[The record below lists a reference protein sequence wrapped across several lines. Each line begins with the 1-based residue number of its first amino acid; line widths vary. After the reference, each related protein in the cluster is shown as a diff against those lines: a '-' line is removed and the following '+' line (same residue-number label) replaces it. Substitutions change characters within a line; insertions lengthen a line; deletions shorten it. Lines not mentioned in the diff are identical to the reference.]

1 MTRAIEHNTLNQS
14 HITDKTQTQ
23 KELKDRNERLE
34 LVLEATGAG
43 VWDYDLVNNRNY
55 IDKRCKAILGYEE
68 NEITDELEEWRS
80 RWYIEDSE
88 KIAEAIR
95 LCEEGKTDQFDLEY
109 RLQHKNGSY
118 LWVRSIGRF
127 IYNEQCEP
135 IRAVGTISD
144 ITKYK
149 EAEDRII
156 ENENKFKDFAR
167 AIPDV
172 SAIVDEDGRY
182 IEVFGNKKHTLMP
195 NLEMVGRTFHEL
207 FPAELADLMLEDIR
221 LVIETGENRSM
232 IREMDIGSVKRY
244 FEGRTAPMQYQVNGK
259 KTAVVV
265 VSDITERYEVERM
278 LKFTYELQ
286 RKSDFINDILSG
298 NISLTE
304 KTLEMA
310 EKLKIN
316 FRGSLCCFLIN
327 VLGHSDKDQK
337 DQRINDHSKQM
348 VNRLIYLI
356 SNNTNYLVWN
366 NCDKIGVLCESN
378 LINDSNT
385 PKDLTQSS
393 IMTASELKAFL
404 SNAEHGLTIS
414 IGISDFHSG
423 IDCIKNSYK
432 EAWNTLISAQCQI
445 HKDGGV
451 FHYKD
456 VGLFQILSLI
466 YEQDYSSEFVRK
478 MIGCI
483 IDYDKEKG
491 SDLLI
496 TLEEI
501 LQSNNLKDA
510 ANRLYIHYK
519 TLVFRKRRIEEIL
532 GVSLESV
539 DTRLALAAAIK
550 LHRLINTSISLLKRT
565 PKRGG

>member
-1 MTRAIEHNTLNQS
+1 MTRAIEHNTMNQS
-14 HITDKTQTQ
+14 YITDKTQTLE
-23 KELKDRNERLE
+23 ELRDRNERLE
-34 LVLEATGAG
+34 LVLDATGAG

-55 IDKRCKAILGYEE
+55 VDKRCKAILGYEE
-68 NEITDELEEWRS
+68 NEITDELEEWKS
-80 RWYIEDSE
+80 RWYFEDSE
-88 KIAEAIR
+88 KISEAMR

-118 LWVRSIGRF
+118 LWVRSRGKI
-127 IYNEQCEP
+127 IYNEQHVP
-135 IRAVGTISD
+135 IRAVGAVFD
-144 ITKYK
+144 ITKVK

-156 ENENKFKDFAR
+156 ESENKLKDFAR

-182 IEVFGNKKHTLMP
+182 IEVFGNSEHYLKS
-195 NLEMVGRTFHEL
+195 NLEMVGLTFHHL
-207 FPAELADLMLEDIR
+207 FPPDLADLMLEDIR
-221 LVIETGENRSM
+221 QVISTGENRSM
-232 IREMDIGSVKRY
+232 IREMNFGSVKRY
-244 FEGRTAPMQYQVNGK
+244 FEGRTAPMQYRVNGK
-259 KTAVVV
+259 KTVVVV
-265 VSDITERYEVERM
+265 VSDITERFEVDRM

-310 EKLKIN
+310 EKLEIN

-327 VLGHSDKDQK
+327 VLGKSNNDQK
-337 DQRINDHSKQM
+337 DQRINDHSKQLM
-348 VNRLIYLI
+348 NRLIYFI
-356 SNNTNYLVWN
+356 SNNTKYLVWN
-366 NCDKIGVLCESN
+366 NCDKIGVLCEGN
-378 LINDSNT
+378 FINDSNN

-393 IMTASELKAFL
+393 ILAAYELKELL
-404 SNAEHGLTIS
+404 SNAEPGLIIS

-423 IDCIKNSYK
+423 IDSIKNSYQ
-432 EAWNTLISAQCQI
+432 EAWNALISAQCQMQ
-445 HKDGGV
+445 KDSGI

-466 YEQDYSSEFVRK
+466 YGKDYSSDFVRK

-491 SDLLI
+491 SDFLI

-510 ANRLYIHYK
+510 ANRLFIHYK

-532 GVSLESV
+532 GVSLDSV

-550 LHRLINTSISLLKRT
+550 LYRLININQ
-565 PKRGG
+565 PK

>member
-1 MTRAIEHNTLNQS
+1 MTRAIKHSTMTQS
-14 HITDKTQTQ
+14 DITDKTQTL
-23 KELKDRNERLE
+23 KELNARYERLE

-43 VWDYDLVNNRNY
+43 VWDYDLVNNKNY
-55 IDKRCKAILGYEE
+55 IDKRWKAILGYEE
-68 NEITDELEEWRS
+68 NEITDELEEWKS

-95 LCEEGKTDQFDLEY
+95 LCEEGQTDQFDLEY

-118 LWVRSIGRF
+118 LWVRSRGKI
-127 IYNEQCEP
+127 IYNEQHEP
-135 IRAVGTISD
+135 IRVVGAICD
-144 ITKYK
+144 ITKVK
-149 EAEDRII
+149 EAADRII
-156 ENENKFKDFAR
+156 ESENKLKDFAR

-182 IEVFGNKKHTLMP
+182 IEVFGNSEHYLKA
-195 NLEMVGRTFHEL
+195 NREMVGLTFHQL
-207 FPAELADLMLEDIR
+207 FPSELADLMLEDIR
-221 LVIETGENRSM
+221 QVIATGENRSM
-232 IREMDIGSVKRY
+232 IREMNFESVKRY
-244 FEGRTAPMQYQVNGK
+244 FEGRTAPMQYRVNGK

-304 KTLEMA
+304 KTLEIA

-327 VLGHSDKDQK
+327 VLGHSDKDQ
-337 DQRINDHSKQM
+337 RMNEHSKQL

-378 LINDSNT
+378 FIKHSNT
-385 PKDLTQSS
+385 SIDLTQSS
-393 IMTASELKAFL
+393 ILAASELKAL
-404 SNAEHGLTIS
+404 ISNAEPGLTIS

-423 IDCIKNSYK
+423 IDSIKNSYK
-432 EAWNTLISAQCQI
+432 EAWNTLISAQCQM
-445 HKDGGV
+445 HKDGGI

-466 YEQDYSSEFVRK
+466 YGKDYSSDFVRK

-510 ANRLYIHYK
+510 ANKLFVHYK

-550 LHRLINTSISLLKRT
+550 LHKLININQPT
-565 PKRGG
+565 